1 MPNFSR
7 KSLDKLN
14 TCHPDL
20 IRLMKE
26 VVKDFDITVIYGRRT
41 NEEQAKLFKEGK
53 SKLGAGKS
61 KHNKNPSL
69 AVDVVPYFSSKPH
82 IDWSDK
88 AVPDFSYMCGFI
100 AKTALDLEI
109 KIRLGC
115 KWDEPQIRDSRFR
128 DYAHIEL
135 VS

>member
-7 KSLDKLN
+7 SSLNKLN

-20 IRLMKE
+20 IRLMNE
-26 VVKDFDITVIYGRRT
+26 VIKDYDITVIYGRRT
-41 NEEQAKLFKEGK
+41 NEEQAILFKEGK

-61 KHNKNPSL
+61 KHNKTPSL
-69 AVDVVPYFSSKPH
+69 AIDVVPYFNSKPH
-82 IDWSDK
+82 IDWSHK
-88 AVPDFSYMCGFI
+88 AIPDFAYMCGFI
-100 AKTALDLEI
+100 AATALDLGI

-115 KWDEPQIRDSRFR
+115 KWDKFNIRSNSYK

-135 VS
+135 L